1 MRTCVVV
8 YILSSTA
15 GHNFLSQEC
24 VECSAVG
31 CGRLILA
38 LASLSKMYV
47 SSLKLAVWFRVLS
60 ALKLK
65 FHFVQYCLFEQ
76 IKNFEGL

>member
-47 SSLKLAVWFRVLS
+47 SSLKFG
-60 ALKLK
+60 
-65 FHFVQYCLFEQ
+65 CGFE
-76 IKNFEGL
+76 